1 VIRFSSIMRS
11 FFDQVQAVLA
21 GTTRL
26 PLDAGGTKLLHFMLE
41 RNEGCDVTM
50 MPDTFHIQYGW
61 HLAYHRYDHD
71 LAPRVVSWLC
81 DAAPAGYLPAGALP
95 WWFEVTGDTTRDT
108 FVHDGVGMVV
118 RSESLGPCWM
128 YGPHRLWFDHS
139 PGRVVIMIR
148 DATIDPGPGALP
160 PPIEPPIE
168 YITGERPCPHCG
180 VVPERYR
187 RLRGGGLVC
196 LACGSSSA

>member
-1 VIRFSSIMRS
+1 MRS

-21 GTTRL
+21 GTARL

-61 HLAYHRYDHD
+61 HLAYHQYTHE

-81 DAAPAGYLPAGALP
+81 DAAPAGYLPAGSLP
-95 WWFEVTGDTTRDT
+95 WWFETPAGSTRESR
-108 FVHDGVGMVV
+108 VHDGGKTVV
-118 RSESLGPCWM
+118 RSAPLEPYWT
-128 YGPHRLWFDHS
+128 YGPRRLWFERS

-148 DATIDPGPGALP
+148 DATIDPGASAVP

-168 YITGERPCPHCG
+168 YITGQHPCPHCG

-187 RLRGGGLVC
+187 KLRGGGLVC
-196 LACGSSSA
+196 LACGRSSA

>member
-1 VIRFSSIMRS
+1 MRS

-21 GTTRL
+21 GTMRI
-26 PLDAGGTKLLHFMLE
+26 PLDGDGTKLLHFMLE

-71 LAPRVVSWLC
+71 LAPQVVSWLC
-81 DAAPAGYLPAGALP
+81 DAAPIGYLPAGSLP
-95 WWFEVTGDTTRDT
+95 WWFKVTGNSQRES
-108 FVHDGVGMVV
+108 FVPVMRGERLEPD
-118 RSESLGPCWM
+118 WT
-128 YGPHRLWFDHS
+128 YGPRRLWFARS

-160 PPIEPPIE
+160 APIEPPIE
-168 YITGERPCPHCG
+168 YITGDHPCPHCG

-187 RLRGGGLVC
+187 RLRDGGLVC
-196 LACGSSSA
+196 LACGRSSA